1 MTVEIPFNDESH
13 ETDEPVKDAF
23 KIDEAKVRG
32 HVVDELVTP
41 PGRHLVG
48 EINRLKPR

>member
-23 KIDEAKVRG
+23 NI
-32 HVVDELVTP
+32 
-41 PGRHLVG
+41 GRHGV
-48 EINRLKPR
+48 RS